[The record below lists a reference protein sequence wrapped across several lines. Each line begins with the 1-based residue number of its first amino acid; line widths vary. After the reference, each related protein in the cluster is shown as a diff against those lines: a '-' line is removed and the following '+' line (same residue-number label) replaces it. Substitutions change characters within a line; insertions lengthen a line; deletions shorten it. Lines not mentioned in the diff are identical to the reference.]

1 MSAPI
6 YLNKSFLVLFL
17 LLILPVVSHA
27 QVAKIVF
34 TTEPQTV
41 KPTEI
46 SGIITIQLQDS
57 AGSSYKATE
66 TVDVEFLSSSVSGE
80 FLSPSSENVVTKTI
94 STGSANKNF
103 RYRDSTNG
111 TFTITIKATGRTSGE
126 IWNANQVI
134 TISDSV
140 STSTST
146 TTATKTEETITTNS
160 SSSNQASSSSGSSSA
175 HYSAAPLSS
184 LKIVPGFEVS
194 AGRDRL
200 GTVGSPLE
208 FKVETNIEY
217 TNNSIFVWNFGDG
230 REGGGEVVS
239 HTYMYPGEYVL
250 MLNVAGPRGKAV
262 SRVNIKIVSSEL
274 AITDVSRERIEI
286 SNNSKSEASLFG
298 RALVTKDK
306 VFTFPRDTIIKAG
319 QKISFGSDVTGLT
332 SVEQSGVSLMIVGTE
347 IKPYEIMAKV
357 EEQRLDNIASVQGQ
371 ISILQKQLANISN
384 QQNFAKSTSIV
395 ADPAIDGTNIEELTE
410 LENNKFQTASV
421 VDSITL
427 EKNSGIIK
435 NWFQTLKRF
444 FFRTQ

>member
-1 MSAPI
+1 MGI
-6 YLNKSFLVLFL
+6 YRQYFLVIL
-17 LLILPVVSHA
+17 LALLPAISHA
-27 QVAKIVF
+27 QVSKIVF

-41 KPTEI
+41 RPGEI
-46 SGIITIQLQDS
+46 SGTITIQLQDS
-57 AGSSYKATE
+57 VGSSYKTTE
-66 TVDVEFLSSSVSGE
+66 TVDVEFLSSSASGE
-80 FLSPSSENVVTKTI
+80 FLSPSSDNAVTKTI

-111 TFTITIKATGRTSGE
+111 TFTMTVKATGRTSGD

-134 TISDSV
+134 AISDSV
-140 STSTST
+140 STST
-146 TTATKTEETITTNS
+146 TTATTTEEVITANP
-160 SSSNQASSSSGSSSA
+160 SSNQGSSSYGSSSA

-184 LKIVPGFEVS
+184 LKILPGFEVS

-262 SRVNIKIVSSEL
+262 SRVNIKIVNPEL
-274 AITDVSRERIEI
+274 AITNISRERIEI

-306 VFTFPRDTIIKAG
+306 VFAFPRDTIIKAG
-319 QKISFGSDVTGLT
+319 QKISFSANVTGLDT
-332 SVEQSGVSLMIVGTE
+332 LERPSVSLAIVGTE
-347 IKPYEIMAKV
+347 VRPQEVIARIGKEKQEEIK
-357 EEQRLDNIASVQGQ
+357 RLSSELNILRDKLARLEAEKRSSNLTQEPVQNPTAIASE
-371 ISILQKQLANISN
+371 A
-384 QQNFAKSTSIV
+384 QNPIGNGES
-395 ADPAIDGTNIEELTE
+395 
-410 LENNKFQTASV
+410 QTALV
-421 VDSITL
+421 L
-427 EKNSGIIK
+427 ESTNVIQPTRLNGWLKI
-435 NWFQTLKRF
+435 LKRF
-444 FFRTQ
+444 FLRTEE

>member
-1 MSAPI
+1 MGI
-6 YLNKSFLVLFL
+6 YRKYLFIIL
-17 LLILPVVSHA
+17 LALLPAISHA
-27 QVAKIVF
+27 QVSKVVF

-41 KPTEI
+41 KPSEI
-46 SGIITIQLQDS
+46 SGTITIQLQDS
-57 AGSSYKATE
+57 AGNSSKATE
-66 TVDVEFLSSSVSGE
+66 TIDVEFLSSSASGE
-80 FLSPSSENVVTKTI
+80 FLSPSSDNIVTKTI

-111 TFTITIKATGRTSGE
+111 TFTMTVKATGRTSSD

-140 STSTST
+140 FTST
-146 TTATKTEETITTNS
+146 TTATTTEETTATS
-160 SSSNQASSSSGSSSA
+160 PPSSNQGSSPSGSSSA

-262 SRVNIKIVSSEL
+262 SRVNIKIVSPEL
-274 AITDVSRERIEI
+274 AITHVSRERVEI
-286 SNNSKSEASLFG
+286 ANNSKSEASLFG

-306 VFTFPRDTIIKAG
+306 VFAFPRDTIIKAG
-319 QKISFGSDVTGLT
+319 QKISFGSDVTGLDT
-332 SVEQSGVSLMIVGTE
+332 LEQLSVSLAIVGTE
-347 IKPYEIMAKV
+347 VRPQEVIAKIGKEKQEEIKRLSSELNVLRDKLARLEAEKRSSNLTQEPLQNSTAIANEAPNPVGNGESQTALVLQSTNAI
-357 EEQRLDNIASVQGQ
+357 QPTRLDGWLK
-371 ISILQKQLANISN
+371 IL
-384 QQNFAKSTSIV
+384 KSFFLRT
-395 ADPAIDGTNIEELTE
+395 EE
-410 LENNKFQTASV
+410 
-421 VDSITL
+421 
-427 EKNSGIIK
+427 
-435 NWFQTLKRF
+435 
-444 FFRTQ
+444 

>member
-1 MSAPI
+1 VGI
-6 YLNKSFLVLFL
+6 YRKYLFIIL
-17 LLILPVVSHA
+17 LALLPAISHA
-27 QVAKIVF
+27 QVSKVVF

-41 KPTEI
+41 KPSEI
-46 SGIITIQLQDS
+46 SGTITIQLQDS
-57 AGSSYKATE
+57 AGNSSKATE
-66 TVDVEFLSSSVSGE
+66 TIDVEFLSSSASGE
-80 FLSPSSENVVTKTI
+80 FLSPSSDNIVTKTI

-111 TFTITIKATGRTSGE
+111 TFTMTVKATGRTSSD

-140 STSTST
+140 FTST
-146 TTATKTEETITTNS
+146 TTATTTEETTATS
-160 SSSNQASSSSGSSSA
+160 PPSSNQGSSPSGSSSA

-262 SRVNIKIVSSEL
+262 SRVNIKIVSPEL
-274 AITDVSRERIEI
+274 AITHVSRERVEI
-286 SNNSKSEASLFG
+286 ANNSKSEASLFG

-306 VFTFPRDTIIKAG
+306 VFAFPRDTIIKAG
-319 QKISFGSDVTGLT
+319 QKISFGSDVTGLDT
-332 SVEQSGVSLMIVGTE
+332 LEQLSVSLAIVGTE
-347 IKPYEIMAKV
+347 VRPQEVIAKIGKEKQEEIKRLSSELNVLRDKLARLEAEKRSSNLTQEPLQNSTAIANEAPNPVGNGESQTALVLQSTNAI
-357 EEQRLDNIASVQGQ
+357 QPTRLDGWLK
-371 ISILQKQLANISN
+371 IL
-384 QQNFAKSTSIV
+384 KSFFLRT
-395 ADPAIDGTNIEELTE
+395 EE
-410 LENNKFQTASV
+410 
-421 VDSITL
+421 
-427 EKNSGIIK
+427 
-435 NWFQTLKRF
+435 
-444 FFRTQ
+444 